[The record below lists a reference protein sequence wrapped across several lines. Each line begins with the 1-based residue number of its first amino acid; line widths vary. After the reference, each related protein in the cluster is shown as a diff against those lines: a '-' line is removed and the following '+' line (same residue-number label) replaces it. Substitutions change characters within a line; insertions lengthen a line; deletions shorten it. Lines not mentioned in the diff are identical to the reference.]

1 MNFTATQINAWVG
14 GYMWPLFRIAA
25 IVATAPVLGAR
36 YVPGRVK
43 ILLVLALTLII
54 APNVNDVP
62 VVDPISLPALA
73 IIAQQLVIGAATGL
87 LMAMVFSAFVVGGEI
102 VATQMGLGFAS
113 VVDPQMGV
121 QTPVISQ
128 FYVVLVSLVFVSLN
142 GHLVIIREL
151 ADSFTTMPIS
161 AQGVDRDT
169 FWHLVS
175 WADHMFKGAVL
186 MALPAITTL
195 LIVNVALGIIMRA
208 APQFNILSIGF
219 PVTLMI
225 GFVVM
230 LVTLPVIV
238 PQFVQA
244 LEVGIQGVRQI
255 LSGSF

>member
-25 IVATAPVLGAR
+25 IVATAPILGAR

-43 ILLVLALTLII
+43 IYIVLALTLII
-54 APNVNDVP
+54 APNVPEVP
-62 VVDPISLPALA
+62 AVDPISLPALA

-87 LMAMVFSAFVVGGEI
+87 LMAMVFSAFVIGGEI
-102 VATQMGLGFAS
+102 IATKIGLGFAS

-128 FYVVLVSLVFVSLN
+128 FYVVLLSLVFVSLN

-161 AQGVDRDT
+161 VQGIDRDV
-169 FWHLVS
+169 FWNITS
-175 WADHMFKGAVL
+175 WADHMFKSAVL

-208 APQFNILSIGF
+208 APQFNILSVGF
-219 PVTLMI
+219 PVTLMA

-230 LVTLPVIV
+230 LVTLPVVI

-244 LEVGIQGVRQI
+244 LETGIEGVRQI
-255 LSGSF
+255 LSGTF

>member
-1 MNFTATQINAWVG
+1 MNFTATQINAWVS

-43 ILLVLALTLII
+43 IYIALALTLII
-54 APNVNDVP
+54 APNVPEVP
-62 VVDPISLPALA
+62 AVDPISLPALA

-87 LMAMVFSAFVVGGEI
+87 LMAMVFSAFVIGGEI
-102 VATQMGLGFAS
+102 IATKIGLGFAS

-128 FYVVLVSLVFVSLN
+128 FYVVLLSLVFVSLN

-161 AQGVDRDT
+161 IQGIDREV
-169 FWHLVS
+169 FWNLAS
-175 WADHMFKGAVL
+175 WADQMFKSAVL

-208 APQFNILSIGF
+208 APQFNILSVGF
-219 PVTLMI
+219 PVTLMV

-230 LVTLPVIV
+230 LVTLPVVV

-244 LEVGIQGVRQI
+244 LETGIEGVRQI
-255 LSGSF
+255 LNGTF

>member
-1 MNFTATQINAWVG
+1 MNFTATQINACVG

-36 YVPGRVK
+36 YVPPHVK
-43 ILLVLALTLII
+43 IFIVLVLTFVI
-54 APNVNDVP
+54 APNVSDVP

-73 IIAQQLVIGAATGL
+73 IIAQQIVIGAATGL
-87 LMAMVFSAFVVGGEI
+87 LMAMVFSAFAIGGEI
-102 VATQMGLGFAS
+102 IATQIGLGFAS

-128 FYVVLVSLVFVSLN
+128 FYVVLLSLIFVSLN

-151 ADSFTTMPIS
+151 ADSFATMPIS
-161 AQGVDRDT
+161 AQGIDRNT
-169 FWHLVS
+169 VWNLVS

-195 LIVNVALGIIMRA
+195 FIVNGALGIIMRA
-208 APQFNILSIGF
+208 APQFNILSVGF
-219 PVTLMI
+219 PITLMV

-230 LVTLPVIV
+230 LVTLPVVV

-244 LEVGIQGVRQI
+244 LEVGLEAVGKI
-255 LSGSF
+255 LTRDF